1 MTLET
6 KTKLTPETLATVQ
19 ELVKINVDSRDT
31 FLELADAT
39 QNASVAIMFRELA
52 SERNRNVAEL
62 ESLMNFNREK
72 PDETASVAATY
83 HRILIGLRSA
93 LGAGTA
99 IMLNEAST
107 AEEKIQHKYEEVLK
121 REPGSAVS
129 DILHRQYSGVRA
141 AHDRVRAIRD
151 AHRRAS

>member
-1 MTLET
+1 MSLET
-6 KTKLTPETLATVQ
+6 KTKLTPETLETVQ

-31 FLELADAT
+31 FQELADAT
-39 QNASVAIMFRELA
+39 ANASVAIMFRELA

-62 ESLMNFNREK
+62 ESLMNFNRK
-72 PDETASVAATY
+72 NPDETASVAATY
-83 HRILIGLRSA
+83 HRFLIGLRSA

-99 IMLNEAST
+99 TMLSEAES
-107 AEEKIQHKYEEVLK
+107 AEDKIQSKYEEVLK

-129 DILHRQYSGVRA
+129 DILHRQFSGVRA
-141 AHDRVRAIRD
+141 AHDRVRAIRE

>member
-6 KTKLTPETLATVQ
+6 KTKLNPETLASVQ
-19 ELVKINVDSRDT
+19 ELFKINVDSRDT
-31 FLELADAT
+31 FQELADAT
-39 QNASVAIMFRELA
+39 ANASVAIMFRELA

-72 PDETASVAATY
+72 PDDTVSVVGTY
-83 HRILIGLRSA
+83 HRFVIGLRSA

-99 IMLNEAST
+99 TMLSEAES
-107 AEEKIQHKYEEVLK
+107 AEENIQQKYEEVLK

-141 AHDRVRAIRD
+141 AHERVRAIRD

>member
-1 MTLET
+1 MSLET
-6 KTKLTPETLATVQ
+6 KTKLTAETLSIVQ

-31 FLELADAT
+31 FLELADVT
-39 QNASVAIMFRELA
+39 GNASVAIMFRELA
-52 SERNRNVAEL
+52 GERNRNVAEL

-72 PDETASVAATY
+72 PDESASVAATY

-99 IMLNEAST
+99 TMLNEAES
-107 AEEKIQHKYEEVLK
+107 AEQKIQDKYEEVLK

-129 DILHRQYSGVRA
+129 DILHRQYGAVRA
-141 AHDRVRAIRD
+141 AHERVRAIRD

>member
-1 MTLET
+1 MSLET
-6 KTKLTPETLATVQ
+6 KTKLTAETLTIVQ
-19 ELVKINVDSRDT
+19 ELIKINVDTRET
-31 FLELADAT
+31 YLELADAT
-39 QNASVAIMFRELA
+39 ANASVAIMFRELA
-52 SERNRNVAEL
+52 GERNRNLAEL
-62 ESLMNFNREK
+62 ESLMNQNREK
-72 PDETASVAATY
+72 ADDSISVAATY

-99 IMLNEAST
+99 TMLSEAESV
-107 AEEKIQHKYEEVLK
+107 EEKIQQKYEEVLK

-129 DILHRQYSGVRA
+129 DILHRQYGGVRA

>member
-1 MTLET
+1 MSLES
-6 KTKLTPETLATVQ
+6 KTKLTPETLAVVQ

-31 FLELADAT
+31 FQELADGTA
-39 QNASVAIMFRELA
+39 NASVAIMFRELA

-62 ESLMNFNREK
+62 ESLMNFNDKK
-72 PDETASVAATY
+72 PDESASVAATY
-83 HRILIGLRSA
+83 HRIVIGLRSA

-99 IMLNEAST
+99 TMLSEAET
-107 AEEKIQHKYEEVLK
+107 AEEKIQQKYEVVLK

>member
-6 KTKLTPETLATVQ
+6 KTKLTPETLAVIQ
-19 ELVKINVDSRDT
+19 ELFKINIDSRDT

-39 QNASVAIMFRELA
+39 ANASVAIMFRELA

-62 ESLMNFNREK
+62 ESLINFNQEK
-72 PDETASVAATY
+72 PDETASIAATY

-99 IMLNEAST
+99 TMLSEAES
-107 AEEKIQHKYEEVLK
+107 AEDKIQQKYEEVLT

-129 DILHRQYSGVRA
+129 DILHRQYSAVRA
-141 AHDRVRAIRD
+141 AHERMRAIRD

>member
-1 MTLET
+1 MSLET
-6 KTKLTPETLATVQ
+6 KTKLTAETLTIVQ
-19 ELVKINVDSRDT
+19 ELIKINVDTRET
-31 FLELADAT
+31 YLELADAT
-39 QNASVAIMFRELA
+39 ANASVAIMFRELA
-52 SERNRNVAEL
+52 GERNRNLAEL
-62 ESLMNFNREK
+62 ESLMNQNREK
-72 PDETASVAATY
+72 PDDSTSVAATY

-99 IMLNEAST
+99 TMLSEAESV
-107 AEEKIQHKYEEVLK
+107 EEKIQQKYEEVLK

-129 DILHRQYSGVRA
+129 DILHRQYGGVRA